1 MKRILA
7 LALFALTAAAQDNTL
22 TRLLRQPDIH
32 GNQVVFVYAGDRG
45 AQAVGVARL
54 VMAAGPIAPTMPPG
68 MFETATAQR
77 WLNVSRPA
85 LPW

>member
-1 MKRILA
+1 VSSRVPPE
-7 LALFALTAAAQDNTL
+7 TL
-22 TRLLRQPDIH
+22 ERFLP
-32 GNQVVFVYAGDRG
+32 GAGDRG

-54 VMAAGPIAPTMPPG
+54 VMAAGPIAPSMPPG